1 MKKLFLTLVVCL
13 VYAGA
18 AWAHSDIDS
27 LPPAVAVLSYKQ
39 ILYLNPDDLSAR
51 NGLAMALVRTN
62 KLQEAQKELHYILKK
77 DPNNFDALD
86 GYGVLLIKAGKHK
99 DALQYLSKAASIN
112 KEDTM
117 LYVHLSVVY
126 DKMRDRDKAEAAL
139 KKAQSLASPDEL
151 KKIEAER
158 RFLYGK

>member
-1 MKKLFLTLVVCL
+1 MKKLVLTLIMCL
-13 VYAGA
+13 VWIGS
-18 AWAHSDIDS
+18 AWAHSDIDN

-39 ILYLNPDDLSAR
+39 ILYLKPDDLTAR

-62 KLQEAQKELHYILKK
+62 KLQEAQKELQYVLEK

-86 GYGVLLIKAGKHK
+86 GYAVLLIKVGKHK
-99 DALQYLSKAASIN
+99 DALQYLSKAAGIN
-112 KEDTM
+112 KQDAM

-126 DKMRDRDKAEAAL
+126 DKMKQRDKAQAAL
-139 KKAQSLASPDEL
+139 RKAQALASPEEL

-158 RFLYGK
+158 RFLYGR